1 MKSLN
6 EAILKL
12 FNCNQS
18 LNIFFG
24 SVKRMLCSA
33 LKTPSEVW
41 EFFSDKIF
49 LVLLFSSSYW
59 KLSSFGLPCG
69 LENAMFPL
77 IEHFVFKIGMR
88 KEP

>member
-49 LVLLFSSSYW
+49 LW
-59 KLSSFGLPCG
+59 G
-69 LENAMFPL
+69 E
-77 IEHFVFKIGMR
+77 ETD
-88 KEP
+88 

>member
-18 LNIFFG
+18 LNIFFE
-24 SVKRMLCSA
+24 SVKHMLCST

-41 EFFSDKIF
+41 EFFSDKIQ
-49 LVLLFSSSYW
+49 LW
-59 KLSSFGLPCG
+59 R
-69 LENAMFPL
+69 E
-77 IEHFVFKIGMR
+77 ETD
-88 KEP
+88 